1 MGIKRP
7 TNENIHIGNIFKHSS
22 YDECG
27 SGCSFYQVVGLRG
40 KTLVELRGIRG
51 ESYVDES
58 CQLGY
63 GQVKVRPLPGQFWKD
78 TEVMTVRVCSD
89 DSDDGRHWLR
99 ERGETSRVFGTY
111 YSQVLEGDL
120 LAVEEQVVD
129 GEDSAGFRQFLHHDG
144 SFPSFFILSK
154 T

>member
-1 MGIKRP
+1 MGKKWP
-7 TNENIHIGNIFKHSS
+7 TNENIHIGDIFKHSS

-63 GQVKVRPLPGQFWKD
+63 GQVKVRPLPEGRGGHDCQGLQRRLGRWKA
-78 TEVMTVRVCSD
+78 
-89 DSDDGRHWLR
+89 
-99 ERGETSRVFGTY
+99 
-111 YSQVLEGDL
+111 
-120 LAVEEQVVD
+120 LA
-129 GEDSAGFRQFLHHDG
+129 A
-144 SFPSFFILSK
+144 
-154 T
+154 

>member
-1 MGIKRP
+1 MGTKRP

-63 GQVKVRPLPGQFWKD
+63 GQVKVRPLPGQFWSGF
-78 TEVMTVRVCSD
+78 VAMTRTMAGTGYASGVRPVGCSEPTIPKC
-89 DSDDGRHWLR
+89 WK
-99 ERGETSRVFGTY
+99 ER
-111 YSQVLEGDL
+111 
-120 LAVEEQVVD
+120 
-129 GEDSAGFRQFLHHDG
+129 
-144 SFPSFFILSK
+144 
-154 T
+154 